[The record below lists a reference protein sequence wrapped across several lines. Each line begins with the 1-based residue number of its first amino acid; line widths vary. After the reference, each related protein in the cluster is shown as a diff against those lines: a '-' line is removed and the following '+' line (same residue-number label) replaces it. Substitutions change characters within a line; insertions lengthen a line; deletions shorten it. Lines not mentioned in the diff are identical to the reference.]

1 MRDLAELPLGQSGRV
16 QCLRAGEGTGR
27 RLMDLGFTP
36 GAEAACLLA
45 APGAGMRAYRI
56 RGTVIA
62 LRRKEA
68 KQIILKE
75 ERHE

>member
-1 MRDLAELPLGQSGRV
+1 MIYLDNAATSYPKPP
-16 QCLRAGEGTGR
+16 EGIGR

-36 GAEAACLLA
+36 GAETACLLA
-45 APGAGMRAYRI
+45 APGNGMRAYLI

-68 KQIILKE
+68 RQVILKE
-75 ERHE
+75 ERNE